1 MAALID
7 ASTGYNVITDY
18 GDDNLEDP
26 FSAANFDA
34 ATGPQPYDDFFES
47 NSAEDNLDSGS
58 SLEHPKLLQPI
69 QAIVWDVGA
78 TVYRNIYI
86 KTFEDSTAP
95 RLSFSTSFAY
105 LFALILTWII
115 EFYSTLSFHA
125 ANTKSSPR
133 LMLATLSSV
142 GTLLSSYAAN
152 RILTAAIS
160 FSGNLANAIYKTVTA
175 ALSFVAD
182 FVSDLFGN
190 FFVTMT
196 STLSFHGT
204 VLNGWSMFWSEIWV
218 RIKSALQEL
227 SGGVI
232 TLARRGQYFST
243 EESVS
248 TTPITITVSE
258 ANSIVFVN
266 NLDDVEFV
274 EVDSSAS
281 FDQFPQR
288 IPPKSGVYLTPSTP
302 GTFYIRSTGVSDVQI
317 IAGGSAS
324 VS

>member
-47 NSAEDNLDSGS
+47 NSAENNLDSGS
-58 SLEHPKLLQPI
+58 SLEHPRLLQPI
-69 QAIVWDVGA
+69 EAIVWDVGA

-133 LMLATLSSV
+133 LMLATLSSA
-142 GTLLSSYAAN
+142 GTLLMSSALN

-160 FSGNLANAIYKTVTA
+160 FSGTLVHAIHTRLTSV
-175 ALSFVAD
+175 LSFVGSLA
-182 FVSDLFGN
+182 SHTTISKIL
-190 FFVTMT
+190 T
-196 STLSFHGT
+196 SILSFRSSLSKGWQNLVTYILIVTGDMMDT
-204 VLNGWSMFWSEIWV
+204 VLGNASHRSMMQ
-218 RIKSALQEL
+218 A
-227 SGGVI
+227 
-232 TLARRGQYFST
+232 
-243 EESVS
+243 
-248 TTPITITVSE
+248 TVSSE
-258 ANSIVFVN
+258 QTIGSTATALDFGALSPPLNGLFIK
-266 NLDDVEFV
+266 NLDAAHALTI
-274 EVDSSAS
+274 DSDPS
-281 FDQFPQR
+281 FTVNPQLV
-288 IPPKSGVYLTPSTP
+288 PPGQAIYLAPYGISTVY
-302 GTFYIRSTGVSDVQI
+302 GIAAVNIQI
-317 IAGGSAS
+317 QIMTAK
-324 VS
+324 